1 MSLSFTLLHLALS
14 PVHTWLQAQKTMA
27 ALENGVKAAFGA
39 SIFKRGQK
47 AELFDGG
54 DGVDELAELQ
64 SKLGELHAVWALER
78 TG

>member
-1 MSLSFTLLHLALS
+1 
-14 PVHTWLQAQKTMA
+14 MA
-27 ALENGVKAAFGA
+27 ALVNGMNKAAFGA

-47 AELFDGG
+47 AELFEGG
-54 DGVDELAELQ
+54 DGADELAELQ